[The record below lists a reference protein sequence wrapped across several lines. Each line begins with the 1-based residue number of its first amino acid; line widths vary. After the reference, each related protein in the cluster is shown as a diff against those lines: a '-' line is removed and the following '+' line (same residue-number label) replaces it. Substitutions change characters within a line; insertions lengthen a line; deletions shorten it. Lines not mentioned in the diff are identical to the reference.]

1 MMAAQ
6 ISWSGVLWRLLFAV
20 IVVMG
25 TYNPSGHSYF
35 HWAIMRMPPFDP
47 VRVVTGI
54 LLLIGWVIF
63 LRATLRSL
71 GGLGLLLVSA
81 LCASLLWLVIDWGFI
96 PKDSIMAVTY
106 SVLTIISIIL
116 TVGITWSHIRR
127 RLSGQADMDD
137 VDEND

>member
-1 MMAAQ
+1 MAGQ
-6 ISWSGVLWRLLFAV
+6 ISWSGVLWRFLFAMV
-20 IVVMG
+20 VVMG

-35 HWAIMRMPPFDP
+35 HWGILQMRPFDP
-47 VRVVTGI
+47 VKVVTG
-54 LLLIGWVIF
+54 LLLVIGWVIF

-71 GGLGLLLVSA
+71 GGLGVLLVSA
-81 LCASLLWLVIDWGFI
+81 LCAALLWLVIEWGLI
-96 PKDSIMAVTY
+96 PRDSIMAVTY

-116 TVGITWSHIRR
+116 TVGISWSHVRR